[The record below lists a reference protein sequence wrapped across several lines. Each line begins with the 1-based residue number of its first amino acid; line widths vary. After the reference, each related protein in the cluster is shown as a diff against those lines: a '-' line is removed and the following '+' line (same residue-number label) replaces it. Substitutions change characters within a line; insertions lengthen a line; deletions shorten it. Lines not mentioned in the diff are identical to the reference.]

1 MCTGDDN
8 GDSNDNEGEKVEV
21 VGELGRVE
29 DGEGKEEGEVEVE
42 VEEKVEVEVEE
53 RMFFGEFFAMTA
65 SSIIYRRVISFSI
78 FVSSFSYFKISTE

>member
-1 MCTGDDN
+1 MWTGDDN

-29 DGEGKEEGEVEVE
+29 DGEGKEEEVEVE
-42 VEEKVEVEVEE
+42 VVVEVEE

-65 SSIIYRRVISFSI
+65 SSVIYRRVISFSI
-78 FVSSFSYFKISTE
+78 FVSSFSYFKILQK

>member
-1 MCTGDDN
+1 MWTGDDN
-8 GDSNDNEGEKVEV
+8 GNSNDNEGEKVEV

-29 DGEGKEEGEVEVE
+29 DGEGKEEVE

-78 FVSSFSYFKISTE
+78 FVSSFSYFKISTK

>member
-8 GDSNDNEGEKVEV
+8 GNSNDNEGEKVEV

-29 DGEGKEEGEVEVE
+29 DGEGKDEVEVE

-78 FVSSFSYFKISTE
+78 FVSSFSYFKILHK